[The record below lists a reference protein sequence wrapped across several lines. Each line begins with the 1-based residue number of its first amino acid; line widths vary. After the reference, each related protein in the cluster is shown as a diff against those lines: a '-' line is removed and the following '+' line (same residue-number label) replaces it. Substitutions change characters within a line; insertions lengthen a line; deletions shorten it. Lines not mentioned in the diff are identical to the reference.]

1 MNVIKFFPTNYAH
14 CVLSQDF
21 YKEIGLW
28 GAIESRRITNVYQM
42 KINPNTYKAIEEQLR
57 KNWSRNQKTRCY
69 KKSRAQEMISFDWM
83 NYSPVQ
89 DENVPENEIWWE
101 IANETAANV

>member
-28 GAIESRRITNVYQM
+28 GTIESGRIINVYQM

-57 KNWSRNQKTRCY
+57 KNWSRSQKTRCY

-83 NYSPVQ
+83 NFSPVQ
-89 DENVPENEIWWE
+89 DSNVPENEIWWE
-101 IANETAANV
+101 TTNETAADV